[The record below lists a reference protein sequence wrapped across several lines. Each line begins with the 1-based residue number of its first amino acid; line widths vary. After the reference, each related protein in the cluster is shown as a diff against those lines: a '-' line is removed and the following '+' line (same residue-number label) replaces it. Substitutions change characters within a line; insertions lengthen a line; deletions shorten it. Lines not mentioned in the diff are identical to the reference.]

1 MPTIVLAPYNVA
13 AFPEGGGHF
22 WVYLQY
28 VLGLHQLGCEVYWLE
43 AFRSKERPEQEAAA
57 LATFRARMEQHGL
70 GGKYM
75 LYTTHGKEPSPDAPK
90 EYLGMN
96 RDQAEA
102 IFERADLLLNFHYGI
117 SPGLLAR
124 FRRTALVDIDPG
136 LLQFWMSR
144 GQVRVPRHDL
154 YFTTGENVGRPGG
167 RIPDCGLNWIHIR
180 PAVCLER
187 WPFRFDPNCEAFTT
201 VSAWDASDWIVD
213 GDETYENTKRVAF
226 LEFAELPRFT
236 SQPLEL
242 ALFLRH
248 QRDLHEGAE
257 LERRGWRVRHSRK
270 VASTPE
276 AYQAYIQQ
284 SRGEFS
290 CAKRSCIK
298 FQNGWVSDRTLCYLA
313 SGKPVVVQDTGRS
326 AILPNGEGMF
336 RFTTTEQAARAF
348 RRINEDYERHC
359 HAARKLAATHF
370 DAKQVVSKILRRAL
384 GTTEAAA
391 TMTKLKSPGSPA
403 WALGQGS
410 SILRRHDSL

>member
-1 MPTIVLAPYNVA
+1 MPTIVLAPFNVA

-28 VLGLHQLGCEVYWLE
+28 VLGLRQLGCEVYWLE
-43 AFRSKERPEQEAAA
+43 AFRRKGRTEQEAAA
-57 LATFRARMEQHGL
+57 LTTFRLRMEQQGL
-70 GGKYM
+70 GGKYI
-75 LYTTHGKEPSPDAPK
+75 LYATAGHELSPDAPT

-96 RDQAEA
+96 RDEAEA
-102 IFERADLLLNFHYGI
+102 IFERADLLLNFHYGM

-180 PAVCLER
+180 PAVFLER
-187 WPFRFDPNCEAFTT
+187 WPFTFDPNCQAFTT
-201 VSAWDASDWIVD
+201 VSAWDSSDWIVD
-213 GDETYENTKRVAF
+213 GAETYENTKRVAF
-226 LEFAELPRFT
+226 LDFADLPRLT

-248 QRDLHEGAE
+248 ERDFHESAG
-257 LERRGWRVRHSRK
+257 LEHRGWRIRQSRK
-270 VASTPE
+270 VAATPE
-276 AYQAYIQQ
+276 AYQAYIQR

-326 AILPNGEGMF
+326 AVLPNGEGMF
-336 RFTTTEQAARAF
+336 RFTTGQQAAQAF
-348 RRINEDYERHC
+348 KRINADYERHC
-359 HAARKLAATHF
+359 YAARKLAATHF
-370 DAKQVVSKILRRAL
+370 DANQVARKILRCAL
-384 GTTEAAA
+384 GTAETAPTRTNLE
-391 TMTKLKSPGSPA
+391 SPGSPA
-403 WALGQGS
+403 WAPQRAS
-410 SILRRHDSL
+410 SVPRRQRAL